1 MKKKHF
7 RENRLYFGGFGEML
21 HSFYFKDFGSIGK
34 MFQGTEEFS
43 FRDMG
48 RSTHYFEGSREHRPP
63 GASILIV

>member
-1 MKKKHF
+1 
-7 RENRLYFGGFGEML
+7 ML
-21 HSFYFKDFGSIGK
+21 HSFYLKDFWSIGK